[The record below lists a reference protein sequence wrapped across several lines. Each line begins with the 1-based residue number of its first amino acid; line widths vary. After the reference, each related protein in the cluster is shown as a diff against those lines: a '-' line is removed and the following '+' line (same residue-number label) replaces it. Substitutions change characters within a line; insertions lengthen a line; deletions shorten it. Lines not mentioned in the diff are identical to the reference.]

1 MQGLFLRRMLWSE
14 QVVYSNL
21 QGLQQGN
28 CHSSGMYPG
37 TAWWSFRCSTVCG
50 GRRKLCLSKE
60 ELERQRWK
68 ICADNWHWFL
78 YFCAIYFLRIDSLK
92 IWQEIPMAA
101 YFNDVNKTKP
111 SIEEVTARTFVLWH
125 EQDGKEELRKVYEN
139 SIYPYYNKQTRM
151 MQEYACFFFTSFIW
165 WL

>member
-1 MQGLFLRRMLWSE
+1 MIFGFFCR
-14 QVVYSNL
+14 
-21 QGLQQGN
+21 
-28 CHSSGMYPG
+28 
-37 TAWWSFRCSTVCG
+37 
-50 GRRKLCLSKE
+50 GRRDDLFHLAASTMSWVVSNATRVMTILTLLFGGICLSKE

-151 MQEYACFFFTSFIW
+151 MQEYACFFFTCFIW